1 MDEVT
6 HVPLTAFGTENFGR
20 LQAAMLHVPAVA
32 ISNINDITAGYYL
45 FDTVPVPEK
54 YWAEQENYKKLLQ
67 QQGVRVYELADF
79 VQKERTRLEEL
90 ASLTYMH
97 DTAVITKQGAVLSKM
112 GYGRAGEE
120 LVVKEA
126 LINLGVPVCYEFSE
140 LDQFEG
146 FLALSPQTALIAC
159 TERHKAVS
167 VENFLPQGLTL
178 FNEIVYVDVYKARR
192 YMHADMLFGKVN
204 SNLALA
210 YLPAIRSA
218 WHITRE
224 GRREIAD
231 FRQFMFE
238 RNLELIAV
246 SEHEQQNW
254 ACSFVPIDSNNLI
267 HYDIA
272 LSAKT
277 KRILAGQGVNVI
289 EFHPEAL
296 LAGGGSLRCLTLM
309 LLRK

>member
-1 MDEVT
+1 MEQ
-6 HVPLTAFGTENFGR
+6 VPLAAFGTENFGR
-20 LQAAMLHVPAVA
+20 LQAVMLHVPAAA
-32 ISNINDITAGYYL
+32 IRNLNDITAGYYL
-45 FDTVPVPEK
+45 FDEVPVPEK
-54 YWAEQENYKKLLQ
+54 YWTEQANYKKLLQ
-67 QQGVRVYELADF
+67 QYQIQVYELADF
-79 VQKERTRLEEL
+79 VDKESKRLNEL
-90 ASLTYMH
+90 ASLTYLH
-97 DTAVITKQGAVLSKM
+97 DIAVITKQGAVLSKM

-126 LINLGVPVCYEFSE
+126 LTNLGVPIFYEFNE

-159 TERHKAVS
+159 TERHKPDS
-167 VENFLPQGLTL
+167 IEKFLSQGLTL
-178 FNEIVYVDVYKARR
+178 FDEIVYVDVSKARR

-204 SNLALA
+204 GNLALV

-218 WHITRE
+218 WRITRE

-238 RNLELIAV
+238 RQLEFIEV
-246 SEHEQQNW
+246 SDEEQQNW
-254 ACSFVPIDSNNLI
+254 ACSFVPLDSNNLI

-277 KRILAGQGVNVI
+277 QRTLTAKGVNII